1 MKTWNKAKY
10 ALPVCAA
17 LVCSSC
23 DKGDDDP
30 CEPIPEPIE
39 DSIQNPIKDTIQN
52 PINDTIQKPI
62 KDSIHYALQNP
73 IEVNKSRETVNE
85 LSDEMKQDVIAY
97 FQNIF
102 CPIWNALWPDR
113 PDLQFNPED
122 FPDIINKADVRV
134 GDEYFEPH
142 E

>member
-1 MKTWNKAKY
+1 MNETLNKRKDRVVK
-10 ALPVCAA
+10 LCKPVVLSLFLMLAGA
-17 LVCSSC
+17 C

-30 CEPIPEPIE
+30 CEPIPGAIE
-39 DSIQNPIKDTIQN
+39 DSIQN
-52 PINDTIQKPI
+52 PINDTIQPPI
-62 KDSIHYALQNP
+62 RYAFQNP
-73 IEVNKSRETVNE
+73 IEVNKLRETVNE

-122 FPDIINKADVRV
+122 FPEIISKADVRY
-134 GDEYFEPH
+134 GDEYFNSDRLQ
-142 E
+142 